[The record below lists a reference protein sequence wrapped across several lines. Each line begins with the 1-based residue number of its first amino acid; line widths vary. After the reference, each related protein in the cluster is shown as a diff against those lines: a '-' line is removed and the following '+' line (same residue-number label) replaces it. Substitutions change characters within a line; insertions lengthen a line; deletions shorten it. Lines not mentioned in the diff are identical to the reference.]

1 MLLGSLSLAGLIAI
15 TIALLTAIDV
25 HEFSHAWMAYRLGD
39 PTAKNM
45 GRLTLNPLAHLDLL
59 GTLMLLVAGFGW
71 GKPVPFNPYNL
82 RNGPQAGMA
91 MVSFAGPLAN
101 LFTASLFA
109 LPLRLGWIA
118 NSPGGRFIP
127 SPGDVLEIVILINIV
142 LAVFNLLPIAPLDG
156 FKVAVGLLPSR
167 WAYPLSRLEY
177 YGPLILIL
185 LVMSGRLTG
194 VDVLGSVLHP
204 AIDAIRTLLLGS

>member
-1 MLLGSLSLAGLIAI
+1 MAQGFSLPDLIA
-15 TIALLTAIDV
+15 TGIALLIAIDV

-45 GRLTLNPLAHLDLL
+45 GRLTLNPLAHLDPL
-59 GTLMLLVAGFGW
+59 GTLMLLVARFGW

-109 LPLRLGWIA
+109 ILLRLDWIA
-118 NSPGGRFIP
+118 VSSGGRFIP
-127 SPGDVLEIVILINIV
+127 SPFEVVITVIFINVV

-185 LVMSGRLTG
+185 LILSGSLFQINILSM
-194 VDVLGSVLHP
+194 VLGP
-204 AIDAIRTLLLGS
+204 IIRVVISLLLGS

>member
-1 MLLGSLSLAGLIAI
+1 
-15 TIALLTAIDV
+15 
-25 HEFSHAWMAYRLGD
+25 
-39 PTAKNM
+39 
-45 GRLTLNPLAHLDLL
+45 LAHLDPL
-59 GTLMLLVAGFGW
+59 GTLMLLVARFGW

-109 LPLRLGWIA
+109 ILLRLDWIA
-118 NSPGGRFIP
+118 VSSGGRFIP
-127 SPGDVLEIVILINIV
+127 SPFEVVITVIFINVV

-185 LVMSGRLTG
+185 LILSGSLFQINILSL
-194 VDVLGSVLHP
+194 VLGPIIRVVLS
-204 AIDAIRTLLLGS
+204 LLLGS